1 MQRIFEDEKDN
12 CTNALCF
19 RILKQ
24 GGKKVGVASL
34 VLGIVALICGFIP
47 GVSLVG
53 FILALLGVILGA
65 LGRKVPEKA
74 GVATGGLVCSII
86 ALVFSCIFFFA
97 CGGMA
102 MCSACTAASMM

>member
-1 MQRIFEDEKDN
+1 M
-12 CTNALCF
+12 
-19 RILKQ
+19 
-24 GGKKVGVASL
+24 GVASL

-47 GVSLVG
+47 DVPPPVS
-53 FILALLGVILGA
+53 FILAVLGVILGA

-86 ALVFSCIFFFA
+86 ALVFFFA

-102 MCSACTAASMM
+102 LYSACTATPRHFTFDW